1 MSFKISYWEERS
13 IYASND
19 MDLSHQGKE
28 KDLFMVKAKKFFET
42 NFFST
47 FGFHH
52 HHLKHPSHS
61 PIAAPV
67 VRRDIHA
74 AVAELTPTTPDQRVY

>member
-1 MSFKISYWEERS
+1 MPQMTWICHIKEE
-13 IYASND
+13 
-19 MDLSHQGKE
+19 
-28 KDLFMVKAKKFFET
+28 KKSLHGQIKKVFDHED
-42 NFFST
+42 NLFST

-74 AVAELTPTTPDQRVY
+74 AVAELTPTTLDQRVY